1 MERLQ
6 KKQTTLRQA
15 IDGIIAAA
23 SDLLQVPAAA
33 IGELEECLDNLV
45 EQADE
50 LRTVNEAIEKKI
62 ELQEL
67 DAALTECVAFNQ
79 KISVMKTKIKSA
91 LRSDAS
97 SETRSSTSSVV
108 NNAGQVTG
116 PGSIHDAITTTLQ
129 LPCCPPPPEDIVCL
143 SPAKPSSPPVNPSGA
158 ANDGGTPL
166 NFLPIFPF
174 PILPPV
180 IVLVE

>member
-33 IGELEECLDNLV
+33 IGELEESLDNLV

-67 DAALTECVAFNQ
+67 DAALTDG
-79 KISVMKTKIKSA
+79 SYRA
-91 LRSDAS
+91 LANVFICCSSDRNGTGAGRTRLRTPPF
-97 SETRSSTSSVV
+97 SEACR
-108 NNAGQVTG
+108 
-116 PGSIHDAITTTLQ
+116 
-129 LPCCPPPPEDIVCL
+129 E
-143 SPAKPSSPPVNPSGA
+143 
-158 ANDGGTPL
+158 
-166 NFLPIFPF
+166 
-174 PILPPV
+174 
-180 IVLVE
+180 